1 MTSEKAGS
9 RGWPVIVSYA
19 LVCAGT
25 QLLWLTYAPIDTGSA
40 RYYGVSVSAVGW
52 LAEIFP
58 LLYVVLAIPAG
69 RLLDSR
75 FRPSLAAGG
84 ALMAAGGLL
93 RLGGQTFAWA
103 MAGQVAVA
111 VAQPVVLSAMG
122 KVAGDYLPVD
132 QRPAGIAVASA
143 GSFAGMLFA
152 LILGPTLGAHGHIER
167 LLVVEAVLGVLAAM
181 ALALALRR
189 PGEESEESA
198 AIEGSAARALW
209 KLPPMR
215 ALCGLVFVGFG
226 VFVALATWLQTLLHP
241 SGVSEQNAGALLV
254 GMLVA
259 GILGCAVLPSF
270 LARRGAERP
279 FLRGAVLI
287 SAVGCIALGVV
298 PVLGVRGAV
307 LALMGFV
314 LLPSL
319 PLVLTAAERLAG
331 AAAGT
336 AGAIVWMAGN
346 LGGLVVALLVQIL
359 LHEPLA
365 AFIAMAAVSLLGLPF
380 AARFP
385 SFGRSPPGDPGAEEG
400 AADLSLPGLR
410 QG

>member
-1 MTSEKAGS
+1 
-9 RGWPVIVSYA
+9 VIVAYA

-25 QLLWLTYAPIDTGSA
+25 QLLWLTFAPIDTGTA

-103 MAGQVAVA
+103 LAGQLAVA
-111 VAQPVVLSAMG
+111 VAQPLVLSAMG
-122 KVAGDYLPVD
+122 KLAGDYLPVD

-152 LILGPTLGAHGHIER
+152 LVLGPTLGGHGHIER
-167 LLVVEAVLGVLAAM
+167 LLVVEAALGVVAAL

-189 PGEESEESA
+189 PGGESEESA

-209 KLPPMR
+209 GLPQIR

-241 SGVSEQNAGALLV
+241 SGVSEQSAGALLV

-259 GILGCAVLPSF
+259 GIVGCAILPPF
-270 LARRGAERP
+270 LDRRGAERS

-287 SAVGCIALGVV
+287 SAVGCVALGTVS
-298 PVLGVRGAV
+298 VLGVRGAV

-346 LGGLVVALLVQIL
+346 LGGLVVALVVQAL
-359 LHEPLA
+359 LHDPLA
-365 AFIAMAAVSLLGLPF
+365 AFLAMAAVSLAGLPF

-385 SFGRSPPGDPGAEEG
+385 LLNRSGHGAG
-400 AADLSLPGLR
+400 
-410 QG
+410 